1 MVKLIVER
9 WVRQKEEETGEEMEV
24 IAETVEVSSEEEA
37 KEKAEEL
44 KVKEGTVRIT
54 LHYCRHDENKPCER
68 VELWR

>member
-9 WVRQKEEETGEEMEV
+9 WVRQKDEEMGEEIEK
-24 IAETVEVSSEEEA
+24 IAEEIEVSSEEEA
-37 KEKAEEL
+37 KKITEEL
-44 KVKEGTVRIT
+44 KEKEGTVRIT